1 MIALPTSCDPDHR
14 CRPSPPSRGD
24 PADACLDYP
33 QHDARDQQL
42 RPHHCALV
50 RLRVDARELDDD
62 CRGSPYRCPCH
73 RLCSRETADD
83 RGDDRGRCSMLPH
96 AGGIA
101 NLPGTASP
109 NASNTN
115 NPDNA

>member
-1 MIALPTSCDPDHR
+1 MIALPTSCDPDYR
-14 CRPSPPSRGD
+14 CPPSPPRRGA

-62 CRGSPYRCPCH
+62 CRGSHYRCHGH
-73 RLCSRETADD
+73 RLCSHETMLHVVLADTGGTADHF
-83 RGDDRGRCSMLPH
+83 GSNC
-96 AGGIA
+96 A
-101 NLPGTASP
+101 
-109 NASNTN
+109 NASNAN